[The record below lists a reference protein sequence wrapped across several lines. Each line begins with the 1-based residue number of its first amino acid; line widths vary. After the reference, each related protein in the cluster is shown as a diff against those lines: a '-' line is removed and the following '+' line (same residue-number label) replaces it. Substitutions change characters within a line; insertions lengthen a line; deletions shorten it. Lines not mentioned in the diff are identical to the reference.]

1 LLRYT
6 YQYWTI
12 IGRLKGK
19 GACEPRRNHSD
30 DTISRIL
37 PANVASVAGEAGFR
51 DRHRRIIQ
59 SETGWRLHFDSLLDM
74 SGGSI
79 QIAFFL
85 ERSDNFTNRVSLLRT
100 ICTLCDHILPRLLS
114 SWIKTACFC
123 SGVNCP
129 TAPDLTRTIILSPQF
144 ARSKV
149 VVKAPGPSATANA
162 RGNLAPSANL
172 RHSTT

>member
-19 GACEPRRNHSD
+19 RACEPRRNHSD

-37 PANVASVAGEAGFR
+37 PANVPSMAGEAGFR
-51 DRHRRIIQ
+51 DRHRRILQ
-59 SETGWRLHFDSLLDM
+59 SETGWRVHFDSLLDM

-85 ERSDNFTNRVSLLRT
+85 ERLDNFTNRVSLLRA

-114 SWIKTACFC
+114 SWIKTACFMQW
-123 SGVNCP
+123 SRLPNS
-129 TAPDLTRTIILSPQF
+129 TRS
-144 ARSKV
+144 
-149 VVKAPGPSATANA
+149 
-162 RGNLAPSANL
+162 
-172 RHSTT
+172 HSHHNFVTTVC